1 VRDRLRG
8 FAEPRRLS
16 IGIAAAHLAAL
27 SAFAVAKPFFDI
39 LTAGALIEWYLTPVD
54 VLVIAIGLVVVPPA
68 VLVLVELAAGAAS
81 WKLRYWLHLAFVGLL
96 CYLIAA
102 YALRKGL
109 SDPASFPITPVSL
122 VFAAVAAAA
131 YHALEGIRSFVTALV
146 VAPALF
152 LLLYLFTSSAAKV
165 VFPSQ
170 VSPVAAS
177 AARTPVVIVVFDELP
192 VSSLMNGDHRIDAAR
207 YPTFGALAKT
217 STWYR
222 DAITV
227 HDFTRFSVP
236 AILSGRFSGDKSF
249 AVADDHRQT
258 LFELL
263 GHSHELGDHE
273 GVTRVC
279 PTNLCE
285 HRHPGGFPG
294 RIADLLPQANRIYL
308 RRVLPQRFADEVA
321 PRQALP
327 TQYPDRDLARF
338 AASVGRPTSKP
349 RFAFTYVQTPHAP
362 YRYLPSGR
370 SYRSPDEHILQG
382 IGRGP
387 TATNR
392 LLSDQ
397 LLQRHLAQVAFTDRA
412 LGRVFAALRRT
423 GEFDRALVVVTA
435 DHGVSLQP
443 GQYDFE
449 HRATAPTNAAD
460 TVAVPLFVKAPGQ
473 RRGRIDRGYARTID
487 IAPTVAAML
496 HARAPWRT
504 DGAPLRANRP
514 IPARLEIRR
523 AFGGPLNISSTDML
537 RRRDAQGAR
546 VAGFGTGPA
555 DPGLFRWGPQPDLV
569 GEPLQGMTIR
579 AAPSVTVHLDEP
591 GAFDS
596 VDLAGEVPAVVTG
609 TVAGAGSTRVR
620 AVAVAVNGSVA
631 SVAKTYVDRGRVRF
645 AALTSDRWLH
655 QGRNTVAVLVA
666 RPRPAALLRP
676 GELRQQK

>member
-1 VRDRLRG
+1 VQATLRG
-8 FAEPRRLS
+8 FAEPRRLRVRV
-16 IGIAAAHLAAL
+16 AFAHLAAL

-39 LTAGALIEWYLTPVD
+39 LNAGALIEWYLTRLD
-54 VLVIAIGLVVVPPA
+54 VVVIAIGLVVVPPA
-68 VLVLVELAAGAAS
+68 VLLLAELAAGAAS
-81 WKLRYWLHLAFVGLL
+81 WKLRYWVHLVFVGLL

-109 SDPASFPITPVSL
+109 SNPSSFPVSPVSL
-122 VFAAVAAAA
+122 AFAAVAAAA
-131 YHALEGIRSFVTALV
+131 YHALAGIRSFVTALV

-165 VFPSQ
+165 VFPSN
-170 VSPVAAS
+170 VSPVRTS
-177 AARTPVVIVVFDELP
+177 AAPTPVVIVAFDELP
-192 VSSLMNGDHRIDAAR
+192 VSSLMNGDRRIDATR

-217 STWYR
+217 ATWYR
-222 DAITV
+222 NAITV

-249 AVADDHRQT
+249 AVADDHRQG

-263 GHSHELGDHE
+263 GRSHELGDQE

-279 PTNLCE
+279 PINLCE

-308 RRVLPQRFADEVA
+308 RQVLPKRFANEVA

-338 AASVGRPTSKP
+338 AASVGRRTSKP

-370 SYRSPDEHILQG
+370 RYRSPDKHILQG

-387 TATNR
+387 TPTNR

-435 DHGVSLQP
+435 DHGVSLRP

-449 HRATAPTNAAD
+449 HRATSPANAAD
-460 TVAVPLFVKAPGQ
+460 TVGVPLFVKAPGQ
-473 RRGRIDRGYARTID
+473 PRGRIDDTYARTID

-496 HARAPWRT
+496 HARTPWRT
-504 DGAPLRANRP
+504 DGAPLGAHRP

-523 AFGGPLNISSTDML
+523 AFGGPLSISSADML
-537 RRRDAQGAR
+537 RRRDAQAAR

-555 DPGLFRWGPQPDLV
+555 DPGLFRWGPRPDLV
-569 GEPLQGMTIR
+569 GKPLQR
-579 AAPSVTVHLDEP
+579 VAARPAPAVPVRLDEP
-591 GAFDS
+591 DAFDS
-596 VDLAGEVPAVVTG
+596 VDLRGEVPAVVTG
-609 TVAGAGSTRVR
+609 SLNGTEASGVK
-620 AVAVAVNGSVA
+620 AVAVAVNGRVA
-631 SVAKTYVDRGRVRF
+631 ATTWTYVDRGRVRF
-645 AALTSDRWLH
+645 AAFTGDRWLH
-655 QGRNTVAVLVA
+655 PGRNSVAV
-666 RPRPAALLRP
+666 RPLP
-676 GELRQQK
+676 